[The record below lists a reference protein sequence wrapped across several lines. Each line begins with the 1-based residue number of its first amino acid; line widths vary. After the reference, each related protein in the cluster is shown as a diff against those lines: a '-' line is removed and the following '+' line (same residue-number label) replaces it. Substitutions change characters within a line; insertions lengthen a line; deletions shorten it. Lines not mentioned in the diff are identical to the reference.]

1 MRYLI
6 IYSFFLLIIYGCNTV
21 QVAREAGKAIKSI
34 DTTFQAK
41 KDGEITKNDD
51 EITKKNE
58 SKKRVKQQKE
68 LLSFNFINK
77 NQEDLFSIL
86 GQPSLIRK
94 SGNTITI
101 RFDQSECF
109 AYAYINKNDR
119 QKKIR
124 YFEIRDKKGEI
135 ILNKLNINSCLK
147 SFV

>member
-6 IYSFFLLIIYGCNTV
+6 IYSFFLLIIYSCNTV

-34 DTTFQAK
+34 DSTFQAK
-41 KDGEITKNDD
+41 KDDKIN
-51 EITKKNE
+51 KKNE

-77 NQEDLFSIL
+77 NQEDLFSTL

-135 ILNKLNINSCLK
+135 ISNKLNINSCLK

>member
-6 IYSFFLLIIYGCNTV
+6 IYSFFLLIIYSCNTV

-34 DTTFQAK
+34 DSTFQAK
-41 KDGEITKNDD
+41 KDDKIN
-51 EITKKNE
+51 KKNE

-77 NQEDLFSIL
+77 DQEDLFSTL

-94 SGNTITI
+94 SGNTISI

-109 AYAYINKNDR
+109 AYAYINKNDS

-135 ILNKLNINSCLK
+135 ISNKLNINSCLK